1 MGLEDIYQ
9 NNVNKTSINQTGISS
24 GIPSTRERDPQ
35 QVKLEQDVF
44 AKMQEVSTPPPSEDK
59 KVQPVLNVTPVGL
72 EQALKELM
80 NGVESLDDKS

>member
-1 MGLEDIYQ
+1 MDLGDVYN
-9 NNVNKTSINQTGISS
+9 NNVNKTSIGQSGIPT

-35 QVKLEQDVF
+35 QVKLEQNVF
-44 AKMQEVSTPPPSEDK
+44 TKMQEASIPPPSEDI
-59 KVQPVLNVTPVGL
+59 KVQPVENIAPVGL